1 MLMVLYN
8 KKKLGNVLLEAGI
21 VSQEQLDY
29 ALSLQKMSQDKLGKI
44 LIQCGFLSEQEFLE
58 ILEKQLDIPY
68 VNLGEIEV
76 SPEVATSI
84 PFDLARRH
92 QIIPIKKEECRLML
106 AMADPLNVVALDSVT
121 MVTGL
126 EVQPVIAGESDISN
140 LIEQFFGL
148 KESIE
153 KAVGREKVYRHLKK
167 EEMVLRER
175 EQEEDEPIIR
185 VVDSFIHRALK
196 EGASDI
202 HIEPQDEGL
211 MIRLRIDGLLHD
223 LMSPP
228 KILQHQLV
236 ARIKIMANLDI
247 SEKRLP
253 QDGRLLFQKGDKTLN
268 IRVSSLPTIFGEKLV
283 LRLLDRDKIVV
294 PLDNLGF
301 SSKNYSLYKIFIQS
315 TRGMILVTGP
325 TGCGKS
331 TTLYSTLN
339 HLNVREKNIITV
351 EDPVEYNL
359 RGINQVQANGKIGLT
374 FARALRTILRQDPNI
389 IMVGEIRDL
398 ETAQIATRAALTG
411 HLVFST
417 LHTND
422 AVGAVVRLLD
432 MGVEGFLITSSLV
445 GVVAQRLIRKLCPFC
460 QEEYRPSVE
469 EWELFYRYYREG
481 EAVKFFE
488 GRGCRRC
495 NQTGY
500 RGRTAIHEVMPFTE
514 DVKKFV
520 LDNPSSEVIRQ
531 WFQSSGYVTL
541 QEDGLKRAVEGV
553 TSLTEVVKVAFGQF

>member
-1 MLMVLYN
+1 MVLYN
-8 KKKLGNVLLEAGI
+8 KKKLGNVLLEAG
-21 VSQEQLDY
+21 VVTQEQLEY
-29 ALSLQKMSQDKLGKI
+29 ALSLQKISRDKLGKI
-44 LIQCGFLSEQEFLE
+44 LIQCGFLSEHEFMELM
-58 ILEKQLDIPY
+58 EKQLDIPY
-68 VNLGEIEV
+68 VNLNEIEV
-76 SPEVATSI
+76 IPEVATSI

-92 QIIPIKKEECRLML
+92 QVIPIKKEGSRLIL
-106 AMADPLNVVALDSVT
+106 AMVDPLNVVALDSVT

-126 EVQPVIAGESDISN
+126 EVQAVIAGESDISN
-140 LIEQFFGL
+140 LIDQFYGL

-153 KAVGREKVYRHLKK
+153 KAVDREKVYKHLKK
-167 EEMVLRER
+167 DEMILKERGKEE
-175 EQEEDEPIIR
+175 EPIIR
-185 VVDSFIHRALK
+185 VVDSFINRALK

-202 HIEPQDEGL
+202 HIEPQDDG
-211 MIRLRIDGLLHD
+211 MIIRLRVDGLLHN
-223 LMSPP
+223 LISPP
-228 KILQHQLV
+228 KILQHQLIS
-236 ARIKIMANLDI
+236 RIKIMANLDI

-253 QDGRLLFQKGDKTLN
+253 QDGRLLFQKGDKVLN

-283 LRLLDRDKIVV
+283 LRLLDRDKIII
-294 PLDNLGF
+294 PLDMLGF
-301 SSKNYSLYKIFIQS
+301 SAKNYSLFKRFITS
-315 TRGMILVTGP
+315 ARGMILVTGP

-339 HLNVREKNIITV
+339 QLNVKEKNIITV
-351 EDPVEYNL
+351 EEPVEYNIK
-359 RGINQVQANGKIGLT
+359 GINQVQVNGKIGLT

-445 GVVAQRLIRKLCPFC
+445 GVIAQRLIRKLCPYC
-460 QEEYRPSVE
+460 QIEYRPSLE
-469 EWELFYRYYREG
+469 EWELFYSFYG
-481 EAVKFFE
+481 ETGEVKFFE

-500 RGRTAIHEVMPFTE
+500 RGRTGIHEIMPFTE
-514 DVKKFV
+514 EVKRLV
-520 LDNPSSEVIRQ
+520 LDNPSSEAIRQ

-553 TSLTEVVKVAFGQF
+553 TSLKEIVKVAFGQF